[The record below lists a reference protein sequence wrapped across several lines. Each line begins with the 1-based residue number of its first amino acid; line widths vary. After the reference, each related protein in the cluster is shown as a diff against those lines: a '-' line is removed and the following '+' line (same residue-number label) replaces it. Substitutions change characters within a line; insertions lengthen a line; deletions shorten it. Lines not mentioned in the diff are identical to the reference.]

1 MKWFYNLKISAKILS
16 GFIIVALI
24 AGVIGITGVISI
36 KTIDENDQALYELNT
51 FPIVQITNIQNA
63 YNQIRVAIRE
73 AMLNKDTS
81 KTAGYMNSIRENISV
96 MKSELANF
104 AGTLQT
110 DEGRVLVK
118 DLESAINEFE
128 PYLEELIGLV
138 NANKNDEAYQNM
150 QGKGLVLAEN
160 IQNPIEELVNIK
172 VEMARQK
179 ADENK
184 DVASQSTVIMIVLF
198 AVGIGIAIGAGI
210 LISGMISK
218 PVRKL
223 NEIAGKIAQGDLN
236 VSVDINT
243 KDEVGELA
251 GSYREIIAAVKTLLD
266 ETGKLVQ
273 SALEGQLSARGDVS
287 AVKGGYAEI
296 IRGFNNTLDAIVVP
310 LTEAQEVMRRIAVND
325 YTLEIKGQ
333 YKGDLK
339 EFADSINAVHER
351 LLSLLDVAIRV
362 SKGDTSRLDEFKKAG
377 KRSENDKL
385 LPSFTAMMQAI
396 EDLINEVNKLTGFM
410 LEGEVNARG
419 DDSKFE
425 GGYREIIQGINKTID
440 AVLGPIQETAN
451 VLYEVAKG
459 NLQVSVKGDYK
470 GGHAK
475 LKNALNDTIKSFN
488 EVLNEI
494 NSAAQQVAAGAKQVS
509 DASQA
514 LSQGASEQA
523 SSVEELTASIEEI
536 SEQTKK
542 NAANSNQANELAMTA
557 KDAAAKGNEQMKEM
571 LKAMNDI
578 NETSSNISKIIK
590 VIDDIAFQT
599 NILALNAAVEAARA
613 GQHGKGFAVVAEE
626 VRNLAARS
634 ANAAKETTILIESS
648 IEKAESG
655 RKIAD
660 DTARALNMIMDEV
673 TKSATLVGEIAAA
686 SNEQATA
693 IAQVSQGIA
702 QISEVIQT
710 NSATSEESAAAS
722 EELSG
727 QAEMLKEMVNRF
739 KLKKADKS
747 INNLD
752 ELNPEVIKMLEDLA
766 EKKKKGVDAPGEN
779 CQKED
784 SKKTIV
790 LSDKE
795 FGKY

>member
-1 MKWFYNLKISAKILS
+1 MKWINNLKISVKILL
-16 GFIIVALI
+16 GFFIVALI
-24 AGVIGITGVISI
+24 AGVVGVTGIINI
-36 KTIDENDQALYELNT
+36 RTIDKNDQDLYKLNT
-51 FPIVQITNIQNA
+51 VPIDQIANVQNA
-63 YNQIRVAIRE
+63 YNQVRVNVRE
-73 AMLNKDTS
+73 AMLNNDIS
-81 KTAGYMNSIRENISV
+81 KRDEYIKIIRDNIGI
-96 MKSELANF
+96 MKSEHAAF
-104 AGTLQT
+104 CETLQT
-110 DEGRVLVK
+110 EEGRRLSQ
-118 DLESAINEFE
+118 DLETAINEFE
-128 PYLEELIGLV
+128 PYIEGLIVLI
-138 NANKNDEAYQNM
+138 NENRNEEAYNDM
-150 QGKGLVLAEN
+150 QTVGLEFAEN
-160 IQNPIEELVNIK
+160 IHNPIEALTKIK
-172 VEMARQK
+172 VDMAKSKSDTNISIANR
-179 ADENK
+179 
-184 DVASQSTVIMIVLF
+184 SIITMIVILL
-198 AVGIGIAIGAGI
+198 AGIGLAIGAGFFI
-210 LISGMISK
+210 SGLISRPI
-218 PVRKL
+218 RKL
-223 NEIAGKIAQGDLN
+223 TLIGGQIAQGDLN
-236 VSVDINT
+236 VSIDINA

-251 GSYREIIAAVKTLLD
+251 VSYREIITALRALLD
-266 ETGKLVQ
+266 ETGKLAQ
-273 SALEGQLSARGDVS
+273 SAQEGELSDRGDTS
-287 AVKGGYAEI
+287 LVKGGYAEI
-296 IRGFNNTLDAIVVP
+296 IKGFNNTLDAIVTP
-310 LTEAQEVMRRIAVND
+310 LNEAQAVMKKIAVND
-325 YTLEIKGQ
+325 YTMKITGQ
-333 YKGDLK
+333 YKGVLK
-339 EFADSINAVHER
+339 EFADSINDVHGR
-351 LLSLLDVAIRV
+351 LLSLLDVAVRM
-362 SKGDTSRLDEFKKAG
+362 SKGDTSRLDEFKNAG
-377 KRSENDKL
+377 TRSENDKL

-396 EDLINEVNKLTGFM
+396 EDLINEINRLTNAMLNGDVN
-410 LEGEVNARG
+410 ERG

-425 GGYREIIQGINKTID
+425 GGYKEIIQGINKTVD

-542 NAANSNQANELAMTA
+542 NAANSSQANELALAA
-557 KDAAAKGNEQMKEM
+557 KDVATEGNEQMKEM

-578 NETSSNISKIIK
+578 NEASGNISKIIK

-634 ANAAKETTILIESS
+634 ANAAKETTILIEGS
-648 IEKAESG
+648 IEKVEGG

-660 DTARALNMIMDEV
+660 ETANALNKIVDEV
-673 TKSATLVGEIAAA
+673 TKSATLVGDIAAA
-686 SNEQATA
+686 SNEQAAA
-693 IAQVSQGIA
+693 IAQVSQGVE
-702 QISEVIQT
+702 QISAVIQN

-727 QAEMLKEMVNRF
+727 QAEVLKEMVNKF
-739 KLKKADKS
+739 KLKKVEKS
-747 INNLD
+747 INNFD
-752 ELNPEVIKMLEDLA
+752 ELNPDVLKMLEDMA
-766 EKKKKGVDAPGEN
+766 EKKKIETNEPK
-779 CQKED
+779 KED
-784 SKKTIV
+784 SKKKIV